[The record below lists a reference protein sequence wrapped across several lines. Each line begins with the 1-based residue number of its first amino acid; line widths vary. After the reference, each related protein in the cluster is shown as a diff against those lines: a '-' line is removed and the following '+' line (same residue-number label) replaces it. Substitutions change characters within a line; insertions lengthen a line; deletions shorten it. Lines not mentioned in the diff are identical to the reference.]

1 MSPSWRLRIP
11 TPAMF
16 QAIVVWFRL
25 SLDIDASYG
34 AHSCVCPAPA
44 YSLTPVAGL
53 EVMSEILEVDVEVG
67 GG

>member
-1 MSPSWRLRIP
+1 
-11 TPAMF
+11 MF

>member
-1 MSPSWRLRIP
+1 M
-11 TPAMF
+11 
-16 QAIVVWFRL
+16 VWVRL

-34 AHSCVCPAPA
+34 AHSCVCPAA

-53 EVMSEILEVDVEVG
+53 KVMSEIFEVDVEVG